1 MGKKIKGNITNPI
14 KVQGEIIIENEVR
27 TDFSPSIE
35 MIYQANSLSPVLY
48 AQDNTYFLDNFSNIK
63 NLIFKATPTQLGNT
77 FFNTT
82 TPNNVCLEEFQVND
96 EGELKDINTF
106 DDIPMQYIDEG
117 KTYTHFGSVSES
129 LNFGWEPLSNE
140 DKHIHVERSDVYGF
154 DYPQF
159 TPRGVR
165 KIPPTTATTLCGP
178 ITYYQNSYTYDR
190 LNYNWFFGNNAG
202 INFNTIK
209 IKNFLSIGNEEV
221 EIDFKNGLNII
232 TGINKD
238 KQDRRNGVGKSTIAD
253 AIHFAIFGETIRELS
268 KDFIV
273 NAINKKNT
281 VVQLNFSVNEN
292 NEVKQYKVVRKLKPT
307 KCYLFVDDVD
317 LTESTIPNTNKK
329 IKNIVSGSPEV
340 FQNCVIM
347 SLNTTLPFMAQRRV
361 EKRKFIEGI
370 LNLEIFSE
378 MLNRARSEYNDV
390 QKKYEHAHKDYDHS
404 NNILT
409 LLKEQ
414 KENIVKSV
422 IEQKEKIL
430 NRVSVI
436 EKEIEENKN
445 KIEPIDREL
454 VERTKEKIIQI
465 NEKLEDISSKISDV
479 KTNITRHDTEISFYQ
494 KQIDNIG
501 TEKDVCPTCLHEITS
516 NDREHIHLEKEKLN
530 KDILNRTED
539 IESLKK
545 QVKSLKNLK
554 KDNLD
559 VKDKINVYISN
570 VKNTA
575 NNNKL
580 AKSYIKNLSN
590 DLDSN
595 NNNLNT
601 LKEKETSVEVQDLES
616 KIKNKLIEV
625 EELEKN
631 TNDIH
636 NDLEVLSVVKYILS
650 EEGVKSFIVKKILD
664 VLNNRLAYYLQKM
677 DANCLWSFNEL
688 FEEKIINEK
697 GEDCSYFNFSGAER
711 KNIDLAILFTFMDMR
726 RLQGEVAY
734 NIVIFDE
741 LLDSSLDE
749 KGVELVLSLL
759 NERVE

>member
-1 MGKKIKGNITNPI
+1 MKF
-14 KVQGEIIIENEVR
+14 V
-27 TDFSPSIE
+27 
-35 MIYQANSLSPVLY
+35 
-48 AQDNTYFLDNFSNIK
+48 
-63 NLIFKATPTQLGNT
+63 
-77 FFNTT
+77 
-82 TPNNVCLEEFQVND
+82 
-96 EGELKDINTF
+96 
-106 DDIPMQYIDEG
+106 
-117 KTYTHFGSVSES
+117 
-129 LNFGWEPLSNE
+129 
-140 DKHIHVERSDVYGF
+140 
-154 DYPQF
+154 
-159 TPRGVR
+159 
-165 KIPPTTATTLCGP
+165 
-178 ITYYQNSYTYDR
+178 
-190 LNYNWFFGNNAG
+190 
-202 INFNTIK
+202 NFNTIK

-221 EIDFKNGLNII
+221 EIDFKQGLNII

-329 IKNIVSGSPEV
+329 IKSIVSGSPEV

-347 SLNTTLPFMAQRRV
+347 SLNTTLPFMAQRKV

-414 KENIVKSV
+414 KDNIVKSV

-430 NRVSVI
+430 NRISVI

-445 KIEPIDREL
+445 KIEPIDKEL

-465 NEKLEDISSKISDV
+465 NEKLEDISTKISDV

-516 NDREHIHLEKEKLN
+516 NDREHIHLEKEKIN
-530 KDILNRTED
+530 KDILNRKED

-545 QVKSLKNLK
+545 QVNGLKELK
-554 KDNLD
+554 KSNLD

-570 VKNTA
+570 VKTTA

-595 NNNLNT
+595 NNNLKT
-601 LKEKETSVEVQDLES
+601 LEEKETSVEVQDLES

-636 NDLEVLSVVKYILS
+636 NDLEVLNVVKYILS

-677 DANCLWSFNEL
+677 DANCLCSFNEL

-697 GEDCSYFNFSGAER
+697 GENCSYFNFSGAER

-759 NERVE
+759 NERVEEYKENIYIISHRKESAKAATGEVITLQKQNGITTRVDFVDEN

>member
-1 MGKKIKGNITNPI
+1 MKF
-14 KVQGEIIIENEVR
+14 V
-27 TDFSPSIE
+27 
-35 MIYQANSLSPVLY
+35 
-48 AQDNTYFLDNFSNIK
+48 
-63 NLIFKATPTQLGNT
+63 
-77 FFNTT
+77 
-82 TPNNVCLEEFQVND
+82 
-96 EGELKDINTF
+96 
-106 DDIPMQYIDEG
+106 
-117 KTYTHFGSVSES
+117 
-129 LNFGWEPLSNE
+129 
-140 DKHIHVERSDVYGF
+140 
-154 DYPQF
+154 
-159 TPRGVR
+159 
-165 KIPPTTATTLCGP
+165 
-178 ITYYQNSYTYDR
+178 
-190 LNYNWFFGNNAG
+190 
-202 INFNTIK
+202 NFNTIK
-209 IKNFLSIGNEEV
+209 IKNFLSIGNDEV
-221 EIDFKNGLNII
+221 EIDFKQGLNII

-273 NAINKKNT
+273 NTINKKNT

-292 NEVKQYKVVRKLKPT
+292 NEIKQYKVVRKLKPT

-329 IKNIVSGSPEV
+329 IKSIVSGSPEV

-404 NNILT
+404 NNILS

-414 KENIVKSV
+414 KENIVANV
-422 IEQKEKIL
+422 VEQKEKIL
-430 NRVSVI
+430 KRISVI

-445 KIEPIDREL
+445 KIEPIDKEL
-454 VERTKEKIIQI
+454 VERTREKIIQI
-465 NEKLEDISSKISDV
+465 NEKLEDISTKISDV

-494 KQIDNIG
+494 KHIDNIG

-516 NDREHIHLEKEKLN
+516 NDREHIHLEKEKIN
-530 KDILNRTED
+530 KDILNRKED
-539 IESLKK
+539 IDSLKK
-545 QVKSLKNLK
+545 QVNSLKELK
-554 KDNLD
+554 KSNLD

-595 NNNLNT
+595 NINLNT

-636 NDLEVLSVVKYILS
+636 NDLEILNVVKYILS

-677 DANCLWSFNEL
+677 DANCLCSFNEL

-759 NERVE
+759 NERVEEYKENIYIISHRKESAKAATGEVITLQKQNGITTRVDFVDET

>member
-1 MGKKIKGNITNPI
+1 MKF
-14 KVQGEIIIENEVR
+14 V
-27 TDFSPSIE
+27 
-35 MIYQANSLSPVLY
+35 
-48 AQDNTYFLDNFSNIK
+48 
-63 NLIFKATPTQLGNT
+63 
-77 FFNTT
+77 
-82 TPNNVCLEEFQVND
+82 
-96 EGELKDINTF
+96 
-106 DDIPMQYIDEG
+106 
-117 KTYTHFGSVSES
+117 
-129 LNFGWEPLSNE
+129 
-140 DKHIHVERSDVYGF
+140 
-154 DYPQF
+154 
-159 TPRGVR
+159 
-165 KIPPTTATTLCGP
+165 
-178 ITYYQNSYTYDR
+178 
-190 LNYNWFFGNNAG
+190 
-202 INFNTIK
+202 NFNTIK

-221 EIDFKNGLNII
+221 EIDFKQGLNII

-329 IKNIVSGSPEV
+329 IKSIVSGSPEV

-347 SLNTTLPFMAQRRV
+347 SLNTTLPFMAQRKV

-414 KENIVKSV
+414 KDNIVKSV

-430 NRVSVI
+430 NRISVI

-445 KIEPIDREL
+445 KIEPIDKEL

-465 NEKLEDISSKISDV
+465 NEKLEDISTKISDV

-516 NDREHIHLEKEKLN
+516 NDREHIHLEKEKIN
-530 KDILNRTED
+530 KDILNRKED

-545 QVKSLKNLK
+545 QVNGLKELK
-554 KDNLD
+554 KSNLD

-570 VKNTA
+570 VKTTA

-595 NNNLNT
+595 NNNLKT
-601 LKEKETSVEVQDLES
+601 LEEKETSVEVQDLES

-636 NDLEVLSVVKYILS
+636 NDLEILNVVKYILS

-677 DANCLWSFNEL
+677 DANCLCSFNEL

-697 GEDCSYFNFSGAER
+697 GENCSYFNFSGAER

-759 NERVE
+759 NERVEEYKENIYIISHRKESAKAATGEVITLQKQNGITTRVDFVDEN

>member
-1 MGKKIKGNITNPI
+1 MKF
-14 KVQGEIIIENEVR
+14 V
-27 TDFSPSIE
+27 
-35 MIYQANSLSPVLY
+35 
-48 AQDNTYFLDNFSNIK
+48 
-63 NLIFKATPTQLGNT
+63 
-77 FFNTT
+77 
-82 TPNNVCLEEFQVND
+82 
-96 EGELKDINTF
+96 
-106 DDIPMQYIDEG
+106 
-117 KTYTHFGSVSES
+117 
-129 LNFGWEPLSNE
+129 
-140 DKHIHVERSDVYGF
+140 
-154 DYPQF
+154 
-159 TPRGVR
+159 
-165 KIPPTTATTLCGP
+165 
-178 ITYYQNSYTYDR
+178 
-190 LNYNWFFGNNAG
+190 
-202 INFNTIK
+202 NFNTIK

-221 EIDFKNGLNII
+221 EIDFKQGLNVI

-329 IKNIVSGSPEV
+329 IKSIVSGSPEV

-347 SLNTTLPFMAQRRV
+347 SLNTTLPFMAQRKV

-414 KENIVKSV
+414 KDNIVKSV

-430 NRVSVI
+430 NRISVI

-445 KIEPIDREL
+445 KIEPIDKEL

-465 NEKLEDISSKISDV
+465 NEKLEDISTKISDV

-516 NDREHIHLEKEKLN
+516 NDREHIHLEKEKIN
-530 KDILNRTED
+530 KDILNRKED

-545 QVKSLKNLK
+545 QVNGLKDLK
-554 KDNLD
+554 KSNLD

-570 VKNTA
+570 VKTTA

-595 NNNLNT
+595 NNNLKT
-601 LKEKETSVEVQDLES
+601 LEEKETSVEVQDLES

-636 NDLEVLSVVKYILS
+636 NDLEVLNVVKYILS

-677 DANCLWSFNEL
+677 DANCLCSFNEL

-697 GEDCSYFNFSGAER
+697 GEYCSYFNFSGAER

-759 NERVE
+759 NERVEEYKENIYIISHRKESARAATGEVITLQKQNGITTRVDFVDEN

>member
-1 MGKKIKGNITNPI
+1 MKF
-14 KVQGEIIIENEVR
+14 V
-27 TDFSPSIE
+27 
-35 MIYQANSLSPVLY
+35 
-48 AQDNTYFLDNFSNIK
+48 
-63 NLIFKATPTQLGNT
+63 
-77 FFNTT
+77 
-82 TPNNVCLEEFQVND
+82 
-96 EGELKDINTF
+96 
-106 DDIPMQYIDEG
+106 
-117 KTYTHFGSVSES
+117 
-129 LNFGWEPLSNE
+129 
-140 DKHIHVERSDVYGF
+140 
-154 DYPQF
+154 
-159 TPRGVR
+159 
-165 KIPPTTATTLCGP
+165 
-178 ITYYQNSYTYDR
+178 
-190 LNYNWFFGNNAG
+190 
-202 INFNTIK
+202 NFNTIK

-221 EIDFKNGLNII
+221 EIDFKQGLNII

-253 AIHFAIFGETIRELS
+253 ALHFAIFGETIRELS

-273 NAINKKNT
+273 NSINKKNT

-292 NEVKQYKVVRKLKPT
+292 NELKQYKIVRKLKPT
-307 KCYLFVDDVD
+307 KCYLFVDDID

-329 IKNIVSGSPEV
+329 IKSIVTGSPEV

-414 KENIVKSV
+414 KENIVASV

-430 NRVSVI
+430 NRISVI

-445 KIEPIDREL
+445 KIEPIDKEL
-454 VERTKEKIIQI
+454 VERTREKIIQI
-465 NEKLEDISSKISDV
+465 NEKLEDISIKISDV

-516 NDREHIHLEKEKLN
+516 NDREHIHVEKEKIN
-530 KDILNRTED
+530 KDILNRKED
-539 IESLKK
+539 IESLNK
-545 QVKSLKNLK
+545 QVKSLKDLK
-554 KDNLD
+554 KNNLD

-570 VKNTA
+570 VKTTA

-580 AKSYIKNLSN
+580 AKSYIKNLNN

-595 NNNLNT
+595 NNNLEV
-601 LKEKETSVEVQDLES
+601 LKEKESSVEVQDLES
-616 KIKNKLIEV
+616 KIKNKFIEV

-636 NDLEVLSVVKYILS
+636 KDLEVLNVVKYILS

-664 VLNNRLAYYLQKM
+664 VLNNRLTYYLQKM
-677 DANCLWSFNEL
+677 DANCICSFNEL

-759 NERVE
+759 NERVENYKENIYIISHRKESAKAATGEVITLQKQNGITTKVDFVDEN

>member
-1 MGKKIKGNITNPI
+1 MKF
-14 KVQGEIIIENEVR
+14 V
-27 TDFSPSIE
+27 
-35 MIYQANSLSPVLY
+35 
-48 AQDNTYFLDNFSNIK
+48 
-63 NLIFKATPTQLGNT
+63 
-77 FFNTT
+77 
-82 TPNNVCLEEFQVND
+82 
-96 EGELKDINTF
+96 
-106 DDIPMQYIDEG
+106 
-117 KTYTHFGSVSES
+117 
-129 LNFGWEPLSNE
+129 
-140 DKHIHVERSDVYGF
+140 
-154 DYPQF
+154 
-159 TPRGVR
+159 
-165 KIPPTTATTLCGP
+165 
-178 ITYYQNSYTYDR
+178 
-190 LNYNWFFGNNAG
+190 
-202 INFNTIK
+202 NFNTIK

-221 EIDFKNGLNII
+221 EIDFKQGLNVI

-238 KQDRRNGVGKSTIAD
+238 KQDSRNGVGKSTIAD

-329 IKNIVSGSPEV
+329 IKSIVSGSPEV

-347 SLNTTLPFMAQRRV
+347 SLNTTLPFMAQRKV

-414 KENIVKSV
+414 KDNIVKSV
-422 IEQKEKIL
+422 IEQKEKIV
-430 NRVSVI
+430 NRITVI

-445 KIEPIDREL
+445 KIEPIDKEL

-465 NEKLEDISSKISDV
+465 NEKLEDISTKISDV

-494 KQIDNIG
+494 KHIDNIG
-501 TEKDVCPTCLHEITS
+501 TEKEVCPTCLHEITS
-516 NDREHIHLEKEKLN
+516 NDREHIHLEKEKIN
-530 KDILNRTED
+530 KDILNRKED

-545 QVKSLKNLK
+545 QVNGLKELK
-554 KDNLD
+554 KSNLD

-570 VKNTA
+570 VKTTA

-595 NNNLNT
+595 NNNLKT
-601 LKEKETSVEVQDLES
+601 LEEKETSVEVQDLES

-636 NDLEVLSVVKYILS
+636 NDLEILNVVKYILS

-677 DANCLWSFNEL
+677 DANCLCSFNEL

-697 GEDCSYFNFSGAER
+697 GENCSYFNFSGAER

-759 NERVE
+759 NERVEEYKENIYIISHRKESAKAATGEVITLQKQNGITTRVDFVDEN

>member
-1 MGKKIKGNITNPI
+1 MKF
-14 KVQGEIIIENEVR
+14 V
-27 TDFSPSIE
+27 
-35 MIYQANSLSPVLY
+35 
-48 AQDNTYFLDNFSNIK
+48 
-63 NLIFKATPTQLGNT
+63 
-77 FFNTT
+77 
-82 TPNNVCLEEFQVND
+82 
-96 EGELKDINTF
+96 
-106 DDIPMQYIDEG
+106 
-117 KTYTHFGSVSES
+117 
-129 LNFGWEPLSNE
+129 
-140 DKHIHVERSDVYGF
+140 
-154 DYPQF
+154 
-159 TPRGVR
+159 
-165 KIPPTTATTLCGP
+165 
-178 ITYYQNSYTYDR
+178 
-190 LNYNWFFGNNAG
+190 
-202 INFNTIK
+202 NFNTIK

-221 EIDFKNGLNII
+221 EIDFKQGLNVI

-414 KENIVKSV
+414 KDNIVKSV

-430 NRVSVI
+430 NRISVI

-445 KIEPIDREL
+445 KIEPIDKEL

-465 NEKLEDISSKISDV
+465 NEKLEDISTKISDV

-516 NDREHIHLEKEKLN
+516 NDREHIHLEKEKIN
-530 KDILNRTED
+530 KDILNRKED

-545 QVKSLKNLK
+545 QVNGLKELK
-554 KDNLD
+554 KSNLD
-559 VKDKINVYISN
+559 IKDKINVYISN
-570 VKNTA
+570 VKTTA

-580 AKSYIKNLSN
+580 AKSYIKNLSS

-595 NNNLNT
+595 NNNLKT
-601 LKEKETSVEVQDLES
+601 LEEKETSVEVQDLES

-650 EEGVKSFIVKKILD
+650 EEGVKSFIVKKILN

-677 DANCLWSFNEL
+677 DANCLCSFNEL

-697 GEDCSYFNFSGAER
+697 GENCSYFNFSGAER

-759 NERVE
+759 NERVVEYKENIYIISHRKESAKAATGEVITLQKQNGITTRVDFVDETQ

>member
-1 MGKKIKGNITNPI
+1 MKF
-14 KVQGEIIIENEVR
+14 V
-27 TDFSPSIE
+27 
-35 MIYQANSLSPVLY
+35 
-48 AQDNTYFLDNFSNIK
+48 
-63 NLIFKATPTQLGNT
+63 
-77 FFNTT
+77 
-82 TPNNVCLEEFQVND
+82 
-96 EGELKDINTF
+96 
-106 DDIPMQYIDEG
+106 
-117 KTYTHFGSVSES
+117 
-129 LNFGWEPLSNE
+129 
-140 DKHIHVERSDVYGF
+140 
-154 DYPQF
+154 
-159 TPRGVR
+159 
-165 KIPPTTATTLCGP
+165 
-178 ITYYQNSYTYDR
+178 
-190 LNYNWFFGNNAG
+190 
-202 INFNTIK
+202 NFNTIK

-221 EIDFKNGLNII
+221 EIDFKQGLNII

-329 IKNIVSGSPEV
+329 IKSIVSGSPEV

-347 SLNTTLPFMAQRRV
+347 SLNTTLPFMAQRKV

-414 KENIVKSV
+414 KDNIVKSV

-430 NRVSVI
+430 NRISVI

-445 KIEPIDREL
+445 KIEPIDKEL

-465 NEKLEDISSKISDV
+465 NEKLEDISTKISDV

-516 NDREHIHLEKEKLN
+516 NDREHIHLEKEKIN
-530 KDILNRTED
+530 KDILNRKED

-545 QVKSLKNLK
+545 QVNGLKELK
-554 KDNLD
+554 KSNLD

-570 VKNTA
+570 VKTTA

-595 NNNLNT
+595 NNNLKT
-601 LKEKETSVEVQDLES
+601 LEEKETSVEVQDLES

-636 NDLEVLSVVKYILS
+636 NDLEILNVVKYILS

-664 VLNNRLAYYLQKM
+664 VLNNRLGYYLQKM
-677 DANCLWSFNEL
+677 DANCLCSFNEL

-697 GEDCSYFNFSGAER
+697 GENCSYFNFSGAER

-759 NERVE
+759 NERIEEYKENIYIISHRKESAKAATGEVITLQKQNGITTRVDFVDEN

>member
-1 MGKKIKGNITNPI
+1 MKF
-14 KVQGEIIIENEVR
+14 V
-27 TDFSPSIE
+27 
-35 MIYQANSLSPVLY
+35 
-48 AQDNTYFLDNFSNIK
+48 
-63 NLIFKATPTQLGNT
+63 
-77 FFNTT
+77 
-82 TPNNVCLEEFQVND
+82 
-96 EGELKDINTF
+96 
-106 DDIPMQYIDEG
+106 
-117 KTYTHFGSVSES
+117 
-129 LNFGWEPLSNE
+129 
-140 DKHIHVERSDVYGF
+140 
-154 DYPQF
+154 
-159 TPRGVR
+159 
-165 KIPPTTATTLCGP
+165 
-178 ITYYQNSYTYDR
+178 
-190 LNYNWFFGNNAG
+190 
-202 INFNTIK
+202 NFNTIK

-221 EIDFKNGLNII
+221 EIDFKQGLNII

-238 KQDRRNGVGKSTIAD
+238 KEDRRNGVGKSTIAD

-329 IKNIVSGSPEV
+329 IKSIVSGSPEV

-347 SLNTTLPFMAQRRV
+347 SLNTTLPFMAQRKV

-414 KENIVKSV
+414 KDNIVKSV

-430 NRVSVI
+430 NRISVI
-436 EKEIEENKN
+436 EKEIKENKN
-445 KIEPIDREL
+445 KIEPIDKEL

-465 NEKLEDISSKISDV
+465 NEKLEDISTKISDV

-516 NDREHIHLEKEKLN
+516 NDREHIHLEKEKIN
-530 KDILNRTED
+530 KDILNRKED

-545 QVKSLKNLK
+545 QVNGLKELK
-554 KDNLD
+554 KSNLD

-570 VKNTA
+570 VKTTA

-595 NNNLNT
+595 NNNLKT
-601 LKEKETSVEVQDLES
+601 LEEKETSVEVQDLES
-616 KIKNKLIEV
+616 KIENKLIEV

-636 NDLEVLSVVKYILS
+636 NDLEILNVVKYILS

-677 DANCLWSFNEL
+677 DANCLCSFNEL

-697 GEDCSYFNFSGAER
+697 GEYCSYFNFSGAER

-726 RLQGEVAY
+726 RLQGEVA
-734 NIVIFDE
+734 
-741 LLDSSLDE
+741 
-749 KGVELVLSLL
+749 LVLSLL
-759 NERVE
+759 NERVEEYKENIYIISHRKESAKAATGEVITLQKQNGITTRVDFVDEN

>member
-1 MGKKIKGNITNPI
+1 MKF
-14 KVQGEIIIENEVR
+14 V
-27 TDFSPSIE
+27 
-35 MIYQANSLSPVLY
+35 
-48 AQDNTYFLDNFSNIK
+48 
-63 NLIFKATPTQLGNT
+63 
-77 FFNTT
+77 
-82 TPNNVCLEEFQVND
+82 
-96 EGELKDINTF
+96 
-106 DDIPMQYIDEG
+106 
-117 KTYTHFGSVSES
+117 
-129 LNFGWEPLSNE
+129 
-140 DKHIHVERSDVYGF
+140 
-154 DYPQF
+154 
-159 TPRGVR
+159 
-165 KIPPTTATTLCGP
+165 
-178 ITYYQNSYTYDR
+178 
-190 LNYNWFFGNNAG
+190 
-202 INFNTIK
+202 NFNTIK

-430 NRVSVI
+430 NRISVI

-445 KIEPIDREL
+445 KIEPIDKEL

-465 NEKLEDISSKISDV
+465 NEKLEDISTKISDV

-516 NDREHIHLEKEKLN
+516 NDREHIHLEKEKIN
-530 KDILNRTED
+530 KDILNRKED

-545 QVKSLKNLK
+545 QVNGLKELK
-554 KDNLD
+554 KSNLD

-570 VKNTA
+570 VKTTA

-580 AKSYIKNLSN
+580 AKSYIKNLSS
-590 DLDSN
+590 DLNSN
-595 NNNLNT
+595 NNNLKT
-601 LKEKETSVEVQDLES
+601 LEEKETSVEVQDLES

-677 DANCLWSFNEL
+677 DANCLCSFNEL

-759 NERVE
+759 NERVEEYKENIYIISHRKESAKAATGEVITLQKQNGITTRVDFVDEN

>member
-1 MGKKIKGNITNPI
+1 MKF
-14 KVQGEIIIENEVR
+14 V
-27 TDFSPSIE
+27 
-35 MIYQANSLSPVLY
+35 
-48 AQDNTYFLDNFSNIK
+48 
-63 NLIFKATPTQLGNT
+63 
-77 FFNTT
+77 
-82 TPNNVCLEEFQVND
+82 
-96 EGELKDINTF
+96 
-106 DDIPMQYIDEG
+106 
-117 KTYTHFGSVSES
+117 
-129 LNFGWEPLSNE
+129 
-140 DKHIHVERSDVYGF
+140 
-154 DYPQF
+154 
-159 TPRGVR
+159 
-165 KIPPTTATTLCGP
+165 
-178 ITYYQNSYTYDR
+178 
-190 LNYNWFFGNNAG
+190 
-202 INFNTIK
+202 NFNTIK

-221 EIDFKNGLNII
+221 EIDFKQGLNII

-238 KQDRRNGVGKSTIAD
+238 KEDRRNGVGKSTIAD

-329 IKNIVSGSPEV
+329 IKSIVSGSPEV

-414 KENIVKSV
+414 KDNIVKSV

-430 NRVSVI
+430 NRISVI

-445 KIEPIDREL
+445 KIEPIDKEL

-465 NEKLEDISSKISDV
+465 NEKLEDISIKISDV

-516 NDREHIHLEKEKLN
+516 NDREHIHLEKEKIN
-530 KDILNRTED
+530 KDILNRKED

-545 QVKSLKNLK
+545 QVNGLKELK
-554 KDNLD
+554 KSNLD

-570 VKNTA
+570 VKTTA

-580 AKSYIKNLSN
+580 AKSYIKNLSS

-595 NNNLNT
+595 NNNLKT
-601 LKEKETSVEVQDLES
+601 LEEKETSVEVQDLKS

-636 NDLEVLSVVKYILS
+636 TDLEILSVVKYILS

-677 DANCLWSFNEL
+677 DANCLCSFNEL

-759 NERVE
+759 NERVEEYKENIYIISHRKESAKAATGEVITLQKQNGITTRVDFVNEN

>member
-1 MGKKIKGNITNPI
+1 MKF
-14 KVQGEIIIENEVR
+14 V
-27 TDFSPSIE
+27 
-35 MIYQANSLSPVLY
+35 
-48 AQDNTYFLDNFSNIK
+48 
-63 NLIFKATPTQLGNT
+63 
-77 FFNTT
+77 
-82 TPNNVCLEEFQVND
+82 
-96 EGELKDINTF
+96 
-106 DDIPMQYIDEG
+106 
-117 KTYTHFGSVSES
+117 
-129 LNFGWEPLSNE
+129 
-140 DKHIHVERSDVYGF
+140 
-154 DYPQF
+154 
-159 TPRGVR
+159 
-165 KIPPTTATTLCGP
+165 
-178 ITYYQNSYTYDR
+178 
-190 LNYNWFFGNNAG
+190 
-202 INFNTIK
+202 NFNTIK
-209 IKNFLSIGNEEV
+209 IKNFLSIGNDEV
-221 EIDFKNGLNII
+221 EIDFKQGLNII

-273 NAINKKNT
+273 NTINKKNT

-292 NEVKQYKVVRKLKPT
+292 NEIKQYKIVRKLKPT

-347 SLNTTLPFMAQRRV
+347 SLNTTLPFMAQRKV

-414 KENIVKSV
+414 KDNIVNSV
-422 IEQKEKIL
+422 VEQKEKIL
-430 NRVSVI
+430 NRISVI

-494 KQIDNIG
+494 KQLDNIG
-501 TEKDVCPTCLHEITS
+501 TEKAVCPTCLHEITS

-545 QVKSLKNLK
+545 QVKSLKGLK

-559 VKDKINVYISN
+559 VKDKISVYISN

-580 AKSYIKNLSN
+580 AKSYIKNLNS

-595 NNNLNT
+595 NNNLKA
-601 LKEKETSVEVQDLES
+601 LEEKETSVEIQDLES
-616 KIKNKLIEV
+616 KIKNKFIEV

-636 NDLEVLSVVKYILS
+636 NDLEVLNVVKYILS

-677 DANCLWSFNEL
+677 DANCLCSFNEL

-697 GEDCSYFNFSGAER
+697 GENCSYFNFSGAER

-749 KGVELVLSLL
+749 KGVELVLNLL
-759 NERVE
+759 NERVEEYKENIYIISHRKESAKAATGEVITLQKQNGITTRVDFVDEN

>member
-1 MGKKIKGNITNPI
+1 MKF
-14 KVQGEIIIENEVR
+14 V
-27 TDFSPSIE
+27 
-35 MIYQANSLSPVLY
+35 
-48 AQDNTYFLDNFSNIK
+48 
-63 NLIFKATPTQLGNT
+63 
-77 FFNTT
+77 
-82 TPNNVCLEEFQVND
+82 
-96 EGELKDINTF
+96 
-106 DDIPMQYIDEG
+106 
-117 KTYTHFGSVSES
+117 
-129 LNFGWEPLSNE
+129 
-140 DKHIHVERSDVYGF
+140 
-154 DYPQF
+154 
-159 TPRGVR
+159 
-165 KIPPTTATTLCGP
+165 
-178 ITYYQNSYTYDR
+178 
-190 LNYNWFFGNNAG
+190 
-202 INFNTIK
+202 NFNTIK

-221 EIDFKNGLNII
+221 EIDFKQGLNII

-414 KENIVKSV
+414 KDNIVKSV

-430 NRVSVI
+430 NRISVI

-445 KIEPIDREL
+445 KIEPIDKEL

-465 NEKLEDISSKISDV
+465 NEKLEDISTKISDV

-516 NDREHIHLEKEKLN
+516 NDREHIHLEKEKIN
-530 KDILNRTED
+530 KDILNRKED

-545 QVKSLKNLK
+545 QVNGLKELK
-554 KDNLD
+554 KSNLD
-559 VKDKINVYISN
+559 IKDKINVYISN
-570 VKNTA
+570 VKTTA

-580 AKSYIKNLSN
+580 AKSYIKNLSS

-595 NNNLNT
+595 NNNLKT
-601 LKEKETSVEVQDLES
+601 LEEKETSVEVQDLES

-677 DANCLWSFNEL
+677 DANCLCSFNEL

-697 GEDCSYFNFSGAER
+697 GENCSYFNFSGAER

-759 NERVE
+759 NERVVEYKENIYIISHRKESAKAATGEVITLQKQNGITTRVDFVDETQ

>member
-1 MGKKIKGNITNPI
+1 MKF
-14 KVQGEIIIENEVR
+14 V
-27 TDFSPSIE
+27 
-35 MIYQANSLSPVLY
+35 
-48 AQDNTYFLDNFSNIK
+48 
-63 NLIFKATPTQLGNT
+63 
-77 FFNTT
+77 
-82 TPNNVCLEEFQVND
+82 
-96 EGELKDINTF
+96 
-106 DDIPMQYIDEG
+106 
-117 KTYTHFGSVSES
+117 
-129 LNFGWEPLSNE
+129 
-140 DKHIHVERSDVYGF
+140 
-154 DYPQF
+154 
-159 TPRGVR
+159 
-165 KIPPTTATTLCGP
+165 
-178 ITYYQNSYTYDR
+178 
-190 LNYNWFFGNNAG
+190 
-202 INFNTIK
+202 NFNTIK
-209 IKNFLSIGNEEV
+209 IKNFLSIGNGEV

-329 IKNIVSGSPEV
+329 IKSIVSGSPEV

-347 SLNTTLPFMAQRRV
+347 SLNTTLPFMAQRKV

-414 KENIVKSV
+414 KDNIVKSV

-430 NRVSVI
+430 NRISVI

-445 KIEPIDREL
+445 KIEPIDKEL

-465 NEKLEDISSKISDV
+465 NEKLEDISTKISDV

-516 NDREHIHLEKEKLN
+516 NDREHIHLEKEKIN
-530 KDILNRTED
+530 KDILNRKED

-545 QVKSLKNLK
+545 QVNGLKELK
-554 KDNLD
+554 KSNLD

-570 VKNTA
+570 VKTTA

-595 NNNLNT
+595 NNNLKT
-601 LKEKETSVEVQDLES
+601 LEEKETSVEVQDLES

-636 NDLEVLSVVKYILS
+636 NDLEVLNVVKYILS

-677 DANCLWSFNEL
+677 DANCLCSFNEL

-697 GEDCSYFNFSGAER
+697 GENCSYFNFSGAER

-759 NERVE
+759 NERVEEYKENIYIISHRKESAKAATGEVITLQKQNGITTRVDFVDEN

>member
-1 MGKKIKGNITNPI
+1 MKF
-14 KVQGEIIIENEVR
+14 V
-27 TDFSPSIE
+27 
-35 MIYQANSLSPVLY
+35 
-48 AQDNTYFLDNFSNIK
+48 
-63 NLIFKATPTQLGNT
+63 
-77 FFNTT
+77 
-82 TPNNVCLEEFQVND
+82 
-96 EGELKDINTF
+96 
-106 DDIPMQYIDEG
+106 
-117 KTYTHFGSVSES
+117 
-129 LNFGWEPLSNE
+129 
-140 DKHIHVERSDVYGF
+140 
-154 DYPQF
+154 
-159 TPRGVR
+159 
-165 KIPPTTATTLCGP
+165 
-178 ITYYQNSYTYDR
+178 
-190 LNYNWFFGNNAG
+190 
-202 INFNTIK
+202 NFNTIK

-430 NRVSVI
+430 NRISVI

-445 KIEPIDREL
+445 KIEPIDKEL

-465 NEKLEDISSKISDV
+465 NEKLEDISTKISDV

-516 NDREHIHLEKEKLN
+516 NDREHIHLEKEKIN
-530 KDILNRTED
+530 KDILNRKED

-545 QVKSLKNLK
+545 QVNGLKELK
-554 KDNLD
+554 KSNLD

-570 VKNTA
+570 VKTTA

-580 AKSYIKNLSN
+580 AKSYIKNLSS

-595 NNNLNT
+595 NNNLKT
-601 LKEKETSVEVQDLES
+601 LEEKETSVEVQDLES

-677 DANCLWSFNEL
+677 DANCLCSFNEL

-759 NERVE
+759 NERVEEYKENIYIISHRKESAKAATGEVITLQKQNGITTRVDFVDEN